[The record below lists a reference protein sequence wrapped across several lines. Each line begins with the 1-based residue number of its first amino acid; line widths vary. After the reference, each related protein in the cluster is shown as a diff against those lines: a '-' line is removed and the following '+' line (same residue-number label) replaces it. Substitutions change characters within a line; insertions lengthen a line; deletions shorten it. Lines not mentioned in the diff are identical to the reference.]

1 MKKWR
6 AVAYVLD
13 GEERIPRKEITIY
26 ADDKE
31 DAERAA
37 RHSFFNYVMF
47 GLFEEEEKTN
57 EEVADSSV
65 CGE

>member
-1 MKKWR
+1 MKKWT

-13 GEERIPRKEITIY
+13 GEEHIPRKEIEIY

-47 GLFEEEEKTN
+47 GLFEEEN
-57 EEVADSSV
+57 EGKEEENETLDR
-65 CGE
+65 

>member
-1 MKKWR
+1 MKKWT

-31 DAERAA
+31 DADA
-37 RHSFFNYVMF
+37 FCKGV
-47 GLFEEEEKTN
+47 
-57 EEVADSSV
+57 
-65 CGE
+65 